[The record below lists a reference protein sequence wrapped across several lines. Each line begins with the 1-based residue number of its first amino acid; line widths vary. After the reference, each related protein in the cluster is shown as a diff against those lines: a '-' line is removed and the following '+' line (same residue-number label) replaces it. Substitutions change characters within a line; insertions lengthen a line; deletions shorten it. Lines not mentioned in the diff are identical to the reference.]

1 MTQANLECGCRCLPS
16 FSSRREPDGF
26 EGSVLSH
33 TRFFLVRS
41 EHRSGNGVLKLDHKR
56 PENELALVAL
66 LDLSWRSCE
75 RHFECPAS
83 QVMTAMAAKS
93 GQRSVATPAEAAL
106 NGAALGVAL
115 VTLSVLLLWLL
126 SLL

>member
-1 MTQANLECGCRCLPS
+1 
-16 FSSRREPDGF
+16 
-26 EGSVLSH
+26 
-33 TRFFLVRS
+33 
-41 EHRSGNGVLKLDHKR
+41 
-56 PENELALVAL
+56 
-66 LDLSWRSCE
+66 
-75 RHFECPAS
+75 
-83 QVMTAMAAKS
+83 MTAMAAKS